1 MKRMSLKSSLIL
13 PIALLGIVALLSNLL
28 AVSSIRNVNANAANI
43 ADNYMAGKNRLAEIR
58 QSTMNIHK
66 MALSHIVATDYNTM
80 ITLVTQI
87 KEEEAALDEMLAA
100 YESYVTD
107 ADRELY
113 QALLTD
119 YDAFR
124 HALVSLVC
132 ASASS
137 KTQDAYAFANG
148 DVAVYGDAMERHI
161 DGLNDSINAQTAD
174 ARQQLSAV
182 YVGSML
188 ISAMSIAL
196 CILLVCIA
204 VSIIL
209 RHVVRP
215 VKSILHAIQDSS
227 GRIDHLV
234 GEVLKRTRTSNE
246 SALALSALAQELTA
260 SMQGV
265 ADNAGHINGNAA
277 DIQSD
282 VNDMA
287 EECNTITAYST
298 AMRTRADQM
307 ESSAQLS
314 MQVTE
319 KKTADILDILAEAIR
334 QSKSVDQI
342 NTLTDDILGIS
353 AQTTL
358 IALNASLEAARAGA
372 AGKGFKVVAEEV
384 RQLADSSR
392 KAANRIQEVN
402 EIVTGAVYNLSE
414 NAQNLVDYLNS
425 SILTEFQSFVNA
437 DKQYKDDAV
446 YIEQAMDEFNDKTS
460 HLRNAMSE
468 IVDDIAMI
476 TGAID
481 DSAAGIAGVADST
494 RSLVSDMADITD
506 RMAVNEEIVKEL
518 RQETGAFDN
527 L

>member
-1 MKRMSLKSSLIL
+1 
-13 PIALLGIVALLSNLL
+13 
-28 AVSSIRNVNANAANI
+28 
-43 ADNYMAGKNRLAEIR
+43 
-58 QSTMNIHK
+58 
-66 MALSHIVATDYNTM
+66 
-80 ITLVTQI
+80 
-87 KEEEAALDEMLAA
+87 
-100 YESYVTD
+100 
-107 ADRELY
+107 
-113 QALLTD
+113 
-119 YDAFR
+119 
-124 HALVSLVC
+124 
-132 ASASS
+132 
-137 KTQDAYAFANG
+137 
-148 DVAVYGDAMERHI
+148 
-161 DGLNDSINAQTAD
+161 
-174 ARQQLSAV
+174 
-182 YVGSML
+182 
-188 ISAMSIAL
+188 
-196 CILLVCIA
+196 
-204 VSIIL
+204 
-209 RHVVRP
+209 
-215 VKSILHAIQDSS
+215 
-227 GRIDHLV
+227 
-234 GEVLKRTRTSNE
+234 
-246 SALALSALAQELTA
+246 
-260 SMQGV
+260 MQGV

-437 DKQYKDDAV
+437 GKQYKDDAV